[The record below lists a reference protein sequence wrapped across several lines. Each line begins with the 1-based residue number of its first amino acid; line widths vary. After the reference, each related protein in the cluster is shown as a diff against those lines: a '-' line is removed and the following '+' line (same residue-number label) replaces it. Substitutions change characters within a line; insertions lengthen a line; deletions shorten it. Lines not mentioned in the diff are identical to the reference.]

1 MGAVSAKLYV
11 LHVAS
16 REMLVALLWETSG
29 LAQALFDLAESVI
42 KNHHH
47 VKNAVN
53 LCICEIL

>member
-16 REMLVALLWETSG
+16 REMFVALLWETSG

-42 KNHHH
+42 QNHHN

-53 LCICEIL
+53 L

>member
-1 MGAVSAKLYV
+1 MGAVSANLYV

-16 REMLVALLWETSG
+16 REMLVAFLWETSG

-42 KNHHH
+42 KNDHN

-53 LCICEIL
+53 L